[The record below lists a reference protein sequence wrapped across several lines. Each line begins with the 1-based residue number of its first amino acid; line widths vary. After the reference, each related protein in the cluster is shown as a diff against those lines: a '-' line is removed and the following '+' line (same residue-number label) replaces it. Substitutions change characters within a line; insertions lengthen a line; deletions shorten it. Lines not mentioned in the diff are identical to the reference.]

1 MLEVALYAAA
11 TGGALLVGAALGCF
25 RAPPK
30 RLTAGMLAFAAG
42 ALVVAVA
49 FELFEPAHRN
59 AGLPRA
65 SAALLAGAATFIA
78 VDLVLQRRAGADAAG
93 LALVA
98 AVTLDGVPENLALGV
113 GLAESASYALLAS
126 IVVSNLPEAFGGA
139 AQMRAGGASCARV
152 LAVWGLTAVLL
163 AVALVAG
170 RTAADVASEEWLGM
184 LTAFAAGAVLASLA
198 DSLIPEAYAQGG
210 RSLPSLRAV
219 DSSSRTP
226 LRRSTD
232 GG

>member
-1 MLEVALYAAA
+1 VEVALYAAA
-11 TGGALLVGAALGCF
+11 TAGALLVGAALGCF

-59 AGLPRA
+59 AGLARA
-65 SAALLAGAATFIA
+65 SAALIVGATAFIA
-78 VDLVLQRRAGADAAG
+78 VDLLLERRAGAEAAG

-98 AVTLDGVPENLALGV
+98 AVTLDGIPENLALGV

-139 AQMRAGGASCARV
+139 AKMRAGGASSARV
-152 LAVWGLTAVLL
+152 LFVWGVTAALL

-170 RTAADVASEEWLGM
+170 RIAADVASQESLGM

-198 DSLIPEAYAQGG
+198 DTVMPQAYAEGG
-210 RSLPSLRAV
+210 
-219 DSSSRTP
+219 P
-226 LRRSTD
+226 LVAFATSCGFIVAYALTTID
-232 GG
+232 